1 MKNFEWQ
8 HIEFT
13 DGSNPYIC
21 TTKREF
27 ERMKL
32 KYHLVFI
39 KEGFWKAIVESIRD
53 LFAVEMEE
61 D

>member
-13 DGSNPYIC
+13 NGSNPYIC
-21 TTKREF
+21 KTKREF
-27 ERMKL
+27 ERMKR

-39 KEGFWKAIVESIRD
+39 KECFWKAIVEPIRD